1 MSNNRQNDPSGT
13 DIARLAYQRYE
24 ARGRADGFALEDWLA
39 AEQEARLRQAGI
51 SETVET
57 AAPGDDGSTTA
68 PTPRRRARER
78 NASGSGDT
86 ATPQVTR

>member
-1 MSNNRQNDPSGT
+1 MSNTNDPSEI

-57 AAPGDDGSTTA
+57 PSPADDASTTTA
-68 PTPRRRARER
+68 PTPRRRARDR
-78 NASGSGDT
+78 NASRPGNS
-86 ATPQVTR
+86 ATPQVTV